1 MSVKVMAQ
9 VWELDLPQP
18 LKLLMLALSDW
29 ADDHGG
35 NVYPSM
41 AYVAWKVGA
50 SKRTAQRQMRLL
62 ERVGLVSQ
70 EGRHRLASG
79 QHTRLLRVH
88 PERGDK
94 LTPLVREGV
103 TPGSTRGDTGDPK
116 GRHNHVTLSVRDPLE
131 NQGDF
136 QVSELEPRNE
146 GESWSAYL
154 RRLQTIDTIT

>member
-18 LKLLMLALSDW
+18 LKLLMLALGDW
-29 ADDHGG
+29 ADDQGG

-41 AYVAWKVGA
+41 AYVAWKVGV

-62 ERVGLVSQ
+62 ERVGLVEQ

-103 TPGSTRGDTGDPK
+103 TPGPARGDTRDPK
-116 GRHNHVTLSVRDPLE
+116 GRHSYVLQSVRDPLDRTAD
-131 NQGDF
+131 DF
-136 QVSELEPRNE
+136 LNEELPPRNE
-146 GESWSAYL
+146 GESWSSYL
-154 RRLQTIDTIT
+154 KRVASET